1 MWKTVRGK
9 KHHVWAHLSQIM
21 PSVVAAAAAA
31 AAEVVVAVRMFKEKC
46 KQIVAILNCTM
57 QNSNGTDVNKYL

>member
-9 KHHVWAHLSQIM
+9 RHHVWALLSQIM

-31 AAEVVVAVRMFKEKC
+31 AEAVVAVRMFKEKC
-46 KQIVAILNCTM
+46 K
-57 QNSNGTDVNKYL
+57 